1 MTTIALTI
9 TIIAMLMLAMSVG
22 VIFSNREL
30 KGSCGGVGS
39 CACEDAGLPKE
50 CELVPGPGQP
60 RRLPDAAPS
69 CQTGCSVAEVANP
82 NRQLGESLGS

>member
-1 MTTIALTI
+1 MTTVALTIAL
-9 TIIAMLMLAMSVG
+9 IAGLMLAMSVG

-50 CELVPGPGQP
+50 CELVPGPGEA
-60 RRLPDAAPS
+60 RRVVEAPS
-69 CQTGCSVAEVANP
+69 CQTGCPSVELP
-82 NRQLGESLGS
+82 ESRTQVG

>member
-1 MTTIALTI
+1 MTTVALTIALM
-9 TIIAMLMLAMSVG
+9 AGLMLAMSVG

-50 CELVPGPGQP
+50 CELVPGPGQG
-60 RRLPDAAPS
+60 RRVVEGPS
-69 CQTGCSVAEVANP
+69 CETGCPHVELP
-82 NRQLGESLGS
+82 ERQTQVG